1 MKRFIAFA
9 AIFIVMLGL
18 FGFAWFKPAAKD
30 APIQFKGY
38 VTYHNGNP
46 APNGTLVE
54 AYLGGVKKGETTLQ
68 ASNGYYE
75 LTGTETVFTT
85 GTYTLKADD
94 KVGILGENQCY
105 KVQGTTEI
113 VCNIELKTAY

>member
-9 AIFIVMLGL
+9 TIFIIMLGL
-18 FGFAWFKPAAKD
+18 LGFAWVMPTAKD

-46 APNGTLVE
+46 APTYTVVE
-54 AYLGGVKKGETTLQ
+54 AYLNGVKKGEATLQ
-68 ASNGYYE
+68 LSNGYYE
-75 LTGTETVFTT
+75 LTGTEGVFTT

-94 KVGILGENQCY
+94 KVGMLGESQCY
-105 KVQGTTEI
+105 KVQGTTET
-113 VCNIELKTAY
+113 VCNIELRTAY